1 MANTFVEFLDKRIV
15 PYIERG
21 LLVVFV
27 GMALYMYFAAE
38 EFPDAPSQFP
48 QMAAAVVIFTGL
60 LVLFWDRFPEK
71 VKLLEADNPIESLEG
86 ELFED
91 EDEGD
96 LIDQE
101 EGNDRVYEDL
111 PYDKYGVLPLHYHVA
126 ILSVTYG
133 VLGWLFGLFWATPLI
148 VYAYSRLSDLSW
160 LITIILVVISI
171 GAAWGFYDVLN
182 APILEGAV
190 QDWGYL

>member
-48 QMAAAVVIFTGL
+48 QMSAAVVIFTGL

-71 VKLLEADNPIESLEG
+71 VKLLEADNPIESLESD
-86 ELFED
+86 LFQD
-91 EDEGD
+91 EDDNDFAE
-96 LIDQE
+96 QE
-101 EGNDRVYEDL
+101 VGNDQIGRA
-111 PYDKYGVLPLHYHVA
+111 HV
-126 ILSVTYG
+126 
-133 VLGWLFGLFWATPLI
+133 
-148 VYAYSRLSDLSW
+148 
-160 LITIILVVISI
+160 
-171 GAAWGFYDVLN
+171 
-182 APILEGAV
+182 
-190 QDWGYL
+190 